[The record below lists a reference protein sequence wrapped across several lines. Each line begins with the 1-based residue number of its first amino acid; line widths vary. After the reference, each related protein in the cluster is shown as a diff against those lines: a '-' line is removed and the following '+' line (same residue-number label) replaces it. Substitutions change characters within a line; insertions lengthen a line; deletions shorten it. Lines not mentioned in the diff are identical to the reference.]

1 MSVSEYLPL
10 YQSFTN
16 RTHIRNWRRF
26 DQSEISQIVE
36 KNICCSVILSG
47 LILLKSIS
55 RTEYIL
61 LPYNI
66 RPLTLWTP
74 SGDTIPAGKRVVK
87 CDTQLWTPLNF
98 EQTVRSN
105 PNLACDR
112 RQISITP
119 RRLYVII
126 LRTFVILPS
135 RPFNLNDVESSS
147 RRSTFRSQH
156 EGYYPVL
163 SGTLPL
169 PQVTMAKNVHR
180 AQKCA
185 MTGCPQIYNPLIL
198 KVAKR
203 DLWTYRSQLSNM

>member
-1 MSVSEYLPL
+1 MSASEYLPL

-16 RTHIRNWRRF
+16 RTHIRNGRRF

-36 KNICCSVILSG
+36 KNICCSVILSR
-47 LILLKSIS
+47 LIQLKSIPQ
-55 RTEYIL
+55 TEYIV
-61 LPYNI
+61 LPYNT
-66 RPLTLWTP
+66 RASTPWTP

-98 EQTVRSN
+98 EQTVRPN

-126 LRTFVILPS
+126 LRTFVIPPS
-135 RPFNLNDVESSS
+135 TPFNLTTVESGA
-147 RRSTFRSQH
+147 RRSAFRSQH
-156 EGYYPVL
+156 EGCDPVL

-169 PQVTMAKNVHR
+169 PQVTMAKNVR
-180 AQKCA
+180 LAQKCA
-185 MTGCPQIYNPLIL
+185 MTECPQIYNPLIL

-203 DLWTYRSQLSNM
+203 DLWTNRSQLSNM